1 MPSCDLWPEFGPAEE
16 QSARGVK
23 FLPGCE
29 TNGPKPFQLF
39 GYLQE
44 GVSSLSPEVCEQQL
58 AFTYNR
64 DELVDL
70 APGTFP
76 ALEVHEV
83 SEGAADGRPEGL
95 PLPSA
100 SVLADGG
107 SWAPRRAP
115 C

>member
-1 MPSCDLWPEFGPAEE
+1 MPSCNLWPELGPAEE

-39 GYLQE
+39 GNLQE
-44 GVSSLSPEVCEQQL
+44 GVSSPSPEVSEQQL
-58 AFTYNR
+58 AITYSR
-64 DELVDL
+64 RRLADL
-70 APGTFP
+70 AQVILP
-76 ALEVHEV
+76 ALEVHEL
-83 SEGAADGRPEGL
+83 SEGAADGRPEGI

-107 SWAPRRAP
+107 PWAPRRAP
-115 C
+115 W

>member
-1 MPSCDLWPEFGPAEE
+1 M
-16 QSARGVK
+16 
-23 FLPGCE
+23 
-29 TNGPKPFQLF
+29 
-39 GYLQE
+39 
-44 GVSSLSPEVCEQQL
+44 SSLSPEVCEQQL

-64 DELVDL
+64 DELADL

-76 ALEVHEV
+76 VLEVHEV